1 LFATAVFVLAL
12 GAAGA
17 RAAAANPEPT
27 VVGLSQFA
35 PTACASAKLAEGRAA
50 FTDDNGDQA
59 HAAEGRRAGR
69 TFRENLMML
78 ARNVVLLAIASLVFG
93 LGAIGAKA
101 LWILDDTQSSSH
113 GWPRWFD
120 R

>member
-1 LFATAVFVLAL
+1 
-12 GAAGA
+12 
-17 RAAAANPEPT
+17 
-27 VVGLSQFA
+27 
-35 PTACASAKLAEGRAA
+35 
-50 FTDDNGDQA
+50 
-59 HAAEGRRAGR
+59 
-69 TFRENLMML
+69 MML